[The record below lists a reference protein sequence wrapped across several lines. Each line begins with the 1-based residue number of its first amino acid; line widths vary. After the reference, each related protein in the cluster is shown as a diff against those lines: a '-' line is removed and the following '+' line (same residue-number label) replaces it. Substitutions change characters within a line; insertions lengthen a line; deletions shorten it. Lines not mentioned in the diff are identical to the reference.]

1 MEKSPAQSR
10 WWDWAA
16 IALLFVLLQTVAA
29 RLVTTTWTPFLYLT
43 QTCTYI
49 GYVVGAA
56 LGYSQFQR
64 RTVRWLTFFYML
76 IMLPL
81 QWTLVI
87 DQQVSLE
94 EQLASVAGRLF
105 FSVSDFFAG
114 RPVEDPFF
122 FVAIMTVAFWIISSS
137 AGFQLTRRQNYLA
150 VVLPSAIG
158 LLIIQSYDN
167 SVQGRVWILAFFA
180 FIALLLLGRL
190 NFLENQ
196 RSWRERRV
204 FLSPDN
210 SLDLTTTMAIAA
222 GLIIIVSWSIPASIS
237 NLDSAVKTW
246 NRFTRPWRDFTHSME
261 NAVEALESPSGGRRG
276 EFFGSELA
284 LGLGFPLSD
293 SVMFT
298 VETPE
303 LPADERPPRY
313 YWRGRTYDYFV
324 KEQWYTTGT
333 TREDYSP
340 ASDISALINLGQRE
354 LAHFVF
360 NTSQTTFSLLYAP
373 AQPVWV
379 SRPGITR
386 TIPAGTS
393 KDIVSWSA
401 LPALLAGETY
411 QVDAVL
417 NNPNIGQL
425 REAGAEYPQ
434 WVTDKYLQL
443 PENFSPRIRQLAAH
457 ITEKSETPYDQA
469 VTITRY
475 LRDNIE
481 YTPTIEKTPRNKD
494 TLEWILFEYK
504 QGYCVYYASSEVL
517 MLRSVGIPARM
528 AVGFAQGERSAEN
541 EFTVRRFHAHAWPEV
556 YFPGIGWVEFEP
568 TANQTPLNR
577 PVDLQNPLDEN
588 NAFPRDSLRTEDN
601 QNFASRNP
609 IEEEGLDPTLQP
621 DATVNPILYLLPLL
635 IAFAGLTIFLSRR
648 YTLHTRI
655 PSFIRVVM
663 ERTGIETPVWVTR
676 WERWVTLSPIE
687 RAFES
692 INFGL
697 RQLDEL
703 PPIHATPVE
712 RADKLSHILTP
723 ISDQIKVLLDEHQTS
738 LYTSRT
744 ADIDQARRAAFNI
757 RVQTILARVRHFL
770 TGSYVTDS

>member
-29 RLVTTTWTPFLYLT
+29 RLVSTSWTPFLYLT

-49 GYVVGAA
+49 GYVVGTA

-94 EQLASVAGRLF
+94 EQLGSVAGRLF
-105 FSVSDFFAG
+105 FSTSDFLAK

-122 FVAIMTVAFWIISSS
+122 FVAIMTIAFWIISSS

-150 VVLPSAIG
+150 AVLPSAIG
-158 LLIIQSYDN
+158 LLVIQSYDN
-167 SVQGRVWILAFFA
+167 SVPGRIWILAFFA

-190 NFLENQ
+190 NFLQNQ
-196 RSWRERRV
+196 KSWRERRV

-222 GLIIIVSWSIPASIS
+222 GLIIIVSWTVPASIS

-246 NRFTRPWRDFTHSME
+246 NRFTRPWRDFTQSME

-298 VETPE
+298 VEAPD
-303 LPADERPPRY
+303 LPLDERPPRY

-324 KEQWYTTGT
+324 KDQWYTTGT
-333 TREDYSP
+333 TRENYSP
-340 ASDISALINLGQRE
+340 ASEIPTLINVEQRE
-354 LAHFVF
+354 PARFVF
-360 NTSQTTFSLLYAP
+360 NTGQATFSLLYAP

-379 SRPGITR
+379 SRPGVIR
-386 TIPAGTS
+386 TIPVDTG

-401 LPALLAGETY
+401 FPALLAGETY

-425 REAGAEYPQ
+425 RGAGEDYPQ

-443 PENFSPRIRQLAAH
+443 PENFSPGIRQLAAD
-457 ITEKSETPYDQA
+457 ITAQSETPYDKA
-469 VTITRY
+469 VTITHY

-517 MLRSVGIPARM
+517 MLRSLGIPARM

-541 EFTVRRFHAHAWPEV
+541 TFTVRRFHAHAWPEV

-568 TANQTPLNR
+568 TANQTPLSR
-577 PVDLQNPLDEN
+577 PVAPQDPLDAN
-588 NAFPRDSLRTEDN
+588 NPFPPDSLRTEDS
-601 QNFASRNP
+601 QNFASRDRT
-609 IEEEGLDPTLQP
+609 EEGVDQ
-621 DATVNPILYLLPLL
+621 TVPPASAVNSLLYLLPLL
-635 IAFAGLTIFLSRR
+635 IVFAGLTIFLSRR
-648 YTLHTRI
+648 YAFHARI
-655 PSFIRVVM
+655 PSFIRVTM
-663 ERTGIETPVWVTR
+663 ERSGIETPVWINR
-676 WERWVTLSPIE
+676 WERWVSLSPIE

-697 RQLDEL
+697 RQLDES

-723 ISDQIKVLLDEHQTS
+723 MADQIKVLLDEHQTS

-744 ADIDQARRAAFNI
+744 ADINRARRAALNI

-770 TGSYVTDS
+770 TGSYVTNS